1 MLFFSDLTIPMHDAP
16 AWLKA
21 ALAFLPSNQFAVA
34 LRGALVDGAPY
45 AQLAPQLLGM
55 TACTA
60 LFLFAAARLFRW
72 HDA

>member
-1 MLFFSDLTIPMHDAP
+1 MRYLGGHLGS
-16 AWLKA
+16 
-21 ALAFLPSNQFAVA
+21 AVS
-34 LRGALVDGAPY
+34 ALVDGAPY

-55 TACTA
+55 AASTA